1 VGTEE
6 RRPRGDAREAA
17 VTTEGAFVAAARP
30 RVDPKRPLPSREELS
45 DALGALFAARGRPV
59 DPASLHAR
67 DPALIERALPLL
79 EAIYDHVFDC
89 ETEFLGEVPDGPA
102 LLVSNHN
109 GMTGTPDMFCHM
121 TAFWRRYG
129 TARPAYG
136 LMHDVPFRVPW
147 AGPWMNAAGALAA
160 NPANAR
166 AALKHGAAVLV
177 FPGGDYDACKPFH
190 ARHRIDFGDRRGYAR
205 LALAERVPIVPVVSV
220 GGHESLWVA
229 CRGTR
234 IARALGLPRRFRSNV
249 FPVGL
254 ALPWGLLVGVPL
266 PHLPLP
272 VKVHTRVLRP
282 LVLAPLDP
290 EDPRAVESV
299 HQRVVGTMQAAL
311 EEMVREG
318 RHGLWPNER
327 REKLARTLQSLR
339 NSFNRVGGG

>member
-1 VGTEE
+1 
-6 RRPRGDAREAA
+6 
-17 VTTEGAFVAAARP
+17 VTTEGSFVHATRP
-30 RVDPKRPLPSREELS
+30 RVDPKRPLPSWEELQE
-45 DALGALFAARGRPV
+45 ALGALSAARGRPV
-59 DPASLHAR
+59 DPASLGAR
-67 DPALIERALPLL
+67 DPALIESALPFLG
-79 EAIYDHVFDC
+79 AVYDHVFDG

-102 LLVSNHN
+102 LLVGNHN

-136 LMHDVPFRVPW
+136 LMHDMPFRTPW
-147 AGPWMNAAGALAA
+147 VGPWMNAAGALAA

-166 AALKHGAAVLV
+166 AALGRGAAVLV
-177 FPGGDYDACKPFH
+177 FPGGDYDACKPFD
-190 ARHRIDFGDRRGYAR
+190 ARHRIDFGDRRGYVR
-205 LALAERVPIVPVVSV
+205 LALSERVPIVPVVSV

-229 CRGTR
+229 YRGTR
-234 IARALGLPRRFRSNV
+234 IARALGLPSRFRSNV

-282 LVLAPLDP
+282 MRLEPLDP

-299 HQRVVGTMQAAL
+299 HRRVVSTMQAAL
-311 EEMVREG
+311 DEMVRED
-318 RHGLWPNER
+318 RFGLWPAAR
-327 REKLARTLQSLR
+327 GEKLARTLQSLR
-339 NSFNRVGGG
+339 NSFRRVRSG